1 MEDFTMKILLAV
13 DGSPC
18 SEFALI
24 EVARRPWPTGS
35 EVKVI
40 SVVDTPNV
48 LAVEPWAVPP
58 TYFEDVMK
66 DVREA
71 ARVPVERAVTKLR
84 AGEDKT
90 LKVTSEIIEGSPK
103 REILDEAE
111 RWGADLIVVG
121 SHGYGALNRFLL
133 GSVSQAV
140 ALHAKCSVEIVRSPE
155 ACESEKK

>member
-1 MEDFTMKILLAV
+1 MKILLAI

-18 SEFALI
+18 SDVAVS
-24 EVARRPWPTGS
+24 EVSKRPWPTGS
-35 EVKVI
+35 EVKVL
-40 SVVDTPNV
+40 SVIETPGA

-58 TYFEDVMK
+58 TYFEDVIK
-66 DVREA
+66 EVRKA
-71 ARVPVERAVTKLR
+71 AHGPVEGAVSKLR
-84 AGEDKT
+84 ASEDKT

-121 SHGYGALNRFLL
+121 SHGYGLLNRFLL

-140 ALHAKCSVEIVRSPE
+140 ALHAKCSVEIVRQQ
-155 ACESEKK
+155 EK

>member
-1 MEDFTMKILLAV
+1 MKILLAI

-18 SEFALI
+18 SEAAVA
-24 EVARRPWPTGS
+24 EVSRRPWPASS
-35 EVKVI
+35 EVKVL
-40 SVVDTPNV
+40 SVIETPGA
-48 LAVEPWAVPP
+48 LAVEPWTVPP

-66 DVREA
+66 EVREA
-71 ARVPVERAVTKLR
+71 ARGPVEGAVSKLR
-84 AGEDKT
+84 AGEDKS

-103 REILDEAE
+103 RVILDEAE

-140 ALHAKCSVEIVRSPE
+140 ALHAKCSVEIVRQTE
-155 ACESEKK
+155 Q